1 MADDST
7 TSKPPRSTPLMRQYW
22 EAKKAHPDAIM
33 LFRMGDFYETFDE
46 DAKIASEVLGI
57 ALTKR
62 SNQGRSDRPGAA
74 SYVPLAGFPHHALD
88 VYLHKLLSAGYK
100 VAICEQVEDPK
111 LAKGLVKR
119 EVVEVVTPGTAMA
132 EKFLERGENN
142 FLACVYLQG
151 DRAGPSTSPS
161 TSLRARLRA
170 GLALLDNSTGEF
182 FLEELAPGQLAERML
197 RYRPAEILLAE
208 GQLTEVKPLLGQTEA
223 LITPYQDWIT
233 EIENATHELT
243 EHFGTTSLKGFGV
256 EEYPLGISAA
266 GAIIHYLYQNSP
278 GAKPHISALR
288 AVQDEQ
294 YLGLDSCTVRNMELF
309 QSLATQGTHGTLIS
323 VIDRTCTAP
332 GSRLLK
338 QWLRAPLQDR
348 KAIEER
354 LSRVEELVQD
364 GQLREDLH
372 NLLRGSSDLE
382 RILGRIAT
390 GRATPRDVANL
401 AASLEIINGVRQLVR
416 ERKSPALN
424 RLVDRLHDTSELTQ
438 LIRRALVE
446 DPPISI
452 SKGGYIRETYHAEL
466 DELRQLARSGKSW
479 IAGLQEKE
487 RQRTGIPS
495 LKIGYNN
502 VFGYYLEVTKTHQ
515 DKVPEDYI
523 RKQTLVNAERY
534 VTPELKE
541 YEEKVLAAEEKIE
554 ALERELFENLQKQVL
569 TQAREVQE
577 NARVLALVDIAA
589 GLADM
594 AVRNNY
600 TRPALEEEPIL
611 SLKESRHPVVETLL
625 PLGERFTPNDLE
637 MNPEKSQIHIIT
649 GPNMSG
655 KSTFLRQVGLVVV
668 LAQMG
673 SFVPA
678 EKALIGI
685 VDRVFTRVGA
695 SDNLAG
701 GESTFLVEMVETAN
715 ILHNATPRSLVL
727 LDEIGRGTSTY
738 DGLSIAWAVT
748 EYIHQNR
755 QMAAKTLF
763 ATHYHELV
771 SLADALPRVKNF
783 NVAVR
788 EHGQEV
794 VFLRKIVPG
803 GTDRSYGIHVA
814 QMAGLPPQVIRRAG
828 EILASLSDQDRRS
841 AAIETRTEHKTQIE
855 LFEAR
860 AKALRADFEQIDIN
874 TLSPIE
880 ALNLLDKLKKK
891 HGL

>member
-1 MADDST
+1 MTKSADN
-7 TSKPPRSTPLMRQYW
+7 KPSRSTPLMRQYW

-62 SNQGRSDRPGAA
+62 SNKGRSGKPGPA

-88 VYLHKLLSAGYK
+88 AYLHKLLSAGYK

-111 LAKGLVKR
+111 LAKGIVKR
-119 EVVEVVTPGTAMA
+119 EVVEVVTPGTALA
-132 EKFLERGENN
+132 EKYLERGENN
-142 FLACVYLQG
+142 FLAGVYIHDDL
-151 DRAGPSTSPS
+151 AGM
-161 TSLRARLRA
+161 
-170 GLALLDNSTGEF
+170 ALLDNSTGEF
-182 FLEELAPGQLAERML
+182 FLEQLAPGELAERML

-208 GQLTEVKPLLGQTEA
+208 GQLEAVKPLLGPVEA
-223 LITPYQDWIT
+223 LITPFQDWIA
-233 EIENATHELT
+233 EVDNATHQLI

-256 EEYPLGISAA
+256 DGYPLGVAAA
-266 GAIIHYLYQNSP
+266 GAIIHYIYQNSP
-278 GAKPHISALR
+278 GPKPHISALR
-288 AVQDEQ
+288 AVQDEK
-294 YLGLDSCTVRNMELF
+294 YMGLDSFTVRNLELF

-323 VIDRTCTAP
+323 VIDRTRTAP

-348 KAIEER
+348 EAIEER
-354 LSRVEELVQD
+354 LSRVEELVRD
-364 GQLREDLH
+364 GQLREDLRDI
-372 NLLRGSSDLE
+372 LEGSSDLE

-390 GRATPRDVANL
+390 GRATPRDAANL
-401 AASLEIINGVRQLVR
+401 AASLEIISQAGEWMR

-424 RLVDRLHDTSELTQ
+424 SLVDRLHDTDELIQ

-446 DPPISI
+446 DPPINI
-452 SKGGYIRETYHAEL
+452 AKGGYIRETYNTEL

-479 IAGLQEKE
+479 IAGLQKKE
-487 RQRTGIPS
+487 RERTGIPS

-502 VFGYYLEVTKTHQ
+502 VFGYYLEITRTHQ

-534 VTPELKE
+534 ITPELKE

-554 ALERELFENLQKQVL
+554 ALEKELFKDLQQQVL
-569 TQAREVQE
+569 TQARQIQG
-577 NARVLALVDIAA
+577 NARVLAMVDVAA
-589 GLADM
+589 GLAEV
-594 AVRNNY
+594 AVRNDY
-600 TRPALEEEPIL
+600 TRPALEDEPVLIL
-611 SLKESRHPVVETLL
+611 KDSRHPVVETLL

-637 MNPEKSQIHIIT
+637 MDPEESQIHIIT

-655 KSTFLRQVGLVVV
+655 KSTYLRQVGLVVV

-673 SFVPA
+673 SFVPS
-678 EKALIGI
+678 EKARIGI

-748 EYIHQNR
+748 EHIHLNP

-794 VFLRKIVPG
+794 VFLRKIIPG
-803 GTDRSYGIHVA
+803 GADRSYGIHVA
-814 QMAGLPPQVIRRAG
+814 QMAGLPPEVIRRAG
-828 EILASLSDQDRRS
+828 EILATLTDQDRQR
-841 AAIETRTEHKTQIE
+841 AAVEAHPEDKTQIE

-860 AKALRADFEQIDIN
+860 EKALRTDFEQIDID
-874 TLSPIE
+874 TLAPIE

>member
-1 MADDST
+1 MGKDST
-7 TSKPPRSTPLMRQYW
+7 PTPATPLMRQYW

-62 SNQGRSDRPGAA
+62 SNKGRSGKPGAA

-88 VYLHKLLSAGYK
+88 AYLYKLLSAGYK

-111 LAKGLVKR
+111 LAKGIVKR
-119 EVVEVVTPGTAMA
+119 EVVEVVTPGTALA
-132 EKFLERGENN
+132 EKYLERGENN
-142 FLACVYLQG
+142 FLAAVYLHK
-151 DRAGPSTSPS
+151 DLS
-161 TSLRARLRA
+161 
-170 GLALLDNSTGEF
+170 GLAFLDNSTGEF
-182 FLEELAPGQLAERML
+182 FLEQLAPGQLAEHIL

-208 GQLTEVKPLLGQTEA
+208 GQLEDVKSLLGPVEA
-223 LITPYQDWIT
+223 LITPYQDWIAD
-233 EIENATHELT
+233 IENATHELT

-256 EEYPLGISAA
+256 EEYPLGVSAA
-266 GAIIHYLYQNSP
+266 AAIIHYIYQNSP
-278 GAKPHISALR
+278 GPKPHISALR
-288 AVQDEQ
+288 AVHDEK
-294 YLGLDSCTVRNMELF
+294 YMGLDSFTVRNLELF

-323 VIDRTCTAP
+323 IIDRTRTAP

-338 QWLRAPLQDR
+338 QWLRIPLQDR
-348 KAIEER
+348 EAIEER
-354 LSRVEELVQD
+354 LCRVEELIND
-364 GQLREDLH
+364 GQLRDDLRD
-372 NLLRGSSDLE
+372 LLQGSSDLE

-390 GRATPRDVANL
+390 GRATPRDAANL
-401 AASLEIINGVRQLVR
+401 ALGLEIISQAGEWVR
-416 ERKSPALN
+416 ERKPPALN
-424 RLVDRLHDTSELTQ
+424 SLVDRLHDTDELIQ

-446 DPPISI
+446 DPPINI
-452 SKGGYIRETYHAEL
+452 AKGGYIREAHNTEL

-479 IAGLQEKE
+479 ITSLQEKE

-495 LKIGYNN
+495 LKVGYNN

-534 VTPELKE
+534 ITPELKE
-541 YEEKVLAAEEKIE
+541 YEEKVLTAEEKIE
-554 ALERELFENLQKQVL
+554 ALEKELFRNLQKQIL
-569 TQAREVQE
+569 TQARQIQG
-577 NARVLALVDIAA
+577 NARILATVDVTA
-589 GLADM
+589 GLADV
-594 AVRNNY
+594 AVRNSY
-600 TRPALEEEPIL
+600 TRPALEDEPVL
-611 SLKESRHPVVETLL
+611 VLKDSRHPVVETLL

-637 MNPEKSQIHIIT
+637 MNPETSQIHIIT

-655 KSTFLRQVGLVVV
+655 KSTYLRQVGLVVV
-668 LAQMG
+668 MAQMG
-673 SFVPA
+673 SFVPV
-678 EKALIGI
+678 EKARIGI

-715 ILHNATPRSLVL
+715 ILHNATSRSLVL

-748 EYIHQNR
+748 EYIHQNP

-763 ATHYHELV
+763 ATHFHELV
-771 SLADALPRVKNF
+771 LLADALPRVKNF

-803 GTDRSYGIHVA
+803 GSDRSYGIHVA

-828 EILASLSDQDRRS
+828 EILATLTDQDRRP
-841 AAIETRTEHKTQIE
+841 ATVEVHPEDKTQIE

-860 AKALRADFEQIDIN
+860 EQALRTDFEQIDID
-874 TLSPIE
+874 TLAPVE

>member
-1 MADDST
+1 MAKEST
-7 TSKPPRSTPLMRQYW
+7 NKLPPATPLMRQYW

-62 SNQGRSDRPGAA
+62 SNKGRSDKPGPA

-88 VYLHKLLSAGYK
+88 TYLYKLLIAGYK

-111 LAKGLVKR
+111 LAKGIVKR
-119 EVVEVVTPGTAMA
+119 EVVEVVTPGTALA
-132 EKFLERGENN
+132 EKYLERGENN
-142 FLACVYLQG
+142 FLAGVYLQG
-151 DRAGPSTSPS
+151 DNAGPSTE
-161 TSLRARLRA
+161 LRA
-170 GLALLDNSTGEF
+170 GLAFLDNSTGEF
-182 FLEELAPGQLAERML
+182 FLEQLAPEQLAERML

-208 GQLTEVKPLLGQTEA
+208 GQLAEVKPLLGPVEA
-223 LITPYQDWIT
+223 LITPFQDWIA
-233 EIENATHELT
+233 EVDNATHQLI

-256 EEYPLGISAA
+256 DGYPLGVAAA
-266 GAIIHYLYQNSP
+266 GAIIHYIYQNSP
-278 GAKPHISALR
+278 GPKPHISALR
-288 AVQDEQ
+288 AIQDEK
-294 YLGLDSCTVRNMELF
+294 YMGLDSFTVRNLELF

-323 VIDRTCTAP
+323 VIDRTRTAT

-348 KAIEER
+348 EAIEER
-354 LSRVEELVQD
+354 LCRVEDLVRD
-364 GQLREDLH
+364 GQLREDLRDI
-372 NLLRGSSDLE
+372 LEGSSDLE

-401 AASLEIINGVRQLVR
+401 AASLEIISQAGEWVR
-416 ERKSPALN
+416 ERKPPALN
-424 RLVDRLHDTSELTQ
+424 SLVDRLHDTDELIQ

-446 DPPISI
+446 DPPINVA
-452 SKGGYIRETYHAEL
+452 KGGYIRETYNTEL

-479 IAGLQEKE
+479 IAGLQKKE
-487 RQRTGIPS
+487 RERTGIPS

-502 VFGYYLEVTKTHQ
+502 VFGYYLEITRTHQ
-515 DKVPEDYI
+515 DKVPENYI

-534 VTPELKE
+534 ITPELKE

-554 ALERELFENLQKQVL
+554 ALEKELFNDLQQQIL
-569 TQAREVQE
+569 TQARQIQG
-577 NARVLALVDIAA
+577 NARVLALLDVAA
-589 GLADM
+589 GLAEV
-594 AVRNNY
+594 AVRNDY
-600 TRPALEEEPIL
+600 TRPALEDEPVLIL
-611 SLKESRHPVVETLL
+611 KDSRHPVVETLL

-637 MNPEKSQIHIIT
+637 MDPEESQIHIIT

-655 KSTFLRQVGLVVV
+655 KSTYLRQVGLVVV

-678 EKALIGI
+678 EKARIGI

-748 EYIHQNR
+748 EHIHLNP

-794 VFLRKIVPG
+794 VFLRKIIPG
-803 GTDRSYGIHVA
+803 GADRSYGIHVA
-814 QMAGLPPQVIRRAG
+814 QMAGLPPEVIRRAG
-828 EILASLSDQDRRS
+828 EILATLTDQDRQR
-841 AAIETRTEHKTQIE
+841 AAVEAHPEDKTQIE

-860 AKALRADFEQIDIN
+860 EKALRTDFEQIDID
-874 TLSPIE
+874 TLAPIE

>member
-1 MADDST
+1 MAKEST
-7 TSKPPRSTPLMRQYW
+7 NKLPPATPLMRQYW

-62 SNQGRSDRPGAA
+62 SNKGRSDKPGPA

-88 VYLHKLLSAGYK
+88 TYLYKLLIAGYK

-111 LAKGLVKR
+111 LAKGIVKR
-119 EVVEVVTPGTAMA
+119 EVVEVVTPGTALA
-132 EKFLERGENN
+132 EKYLERGENN
-142 FLACVYLQG
+142 FLAGVYLQG
-151 DRAGPSTSPS
+151 DNAGPSTE
-161 TSLRARLRA
+161 LRA
-170 GLALLDNSTGEF
+170 GLAFLDNSTGEF
-182 FLEELAPGQLAERML
+182 FLEQPAPGELAERML

-208 GQLTEVKPLLGQTEA
+208 GQLEAVKPLLGQTKV
-223 LITPYQDWIT
+223 LITPFQDWIA
-233 EIENATHELT
+233 EVDNATHQLI
-243 EHFGTTSLKGFGV
+243 EHCGTTSLKGFGV
-256 EEYPLGISAA
+256 EGYPLGVAAA
-266 GAIIHYLYQNSP
+266 GAIIHYIYQNSP
-278 GAKPHISALR
+278 GPKPHISALR
-288 AVQDEQ
+288 AVQDEK
-294 YLGLDSCTVRNMELF
+294 YMGLDSFTVRNLELF

-323 VIDRTCTAP
+323 VIDRTRTAT

-348 KAIEER
+348 EAIEER
-354 LSRVEELVQD
+354 LCRVEDLVRD
-364 GQLREDLH
+364 GQLREDLRDI
-372 NLLRGSSDLE
+372 LEGSSDLE

-401 AASLEIINGVRQLVR
+401 AASLEIISQAGEWVR
-416 ERKSPALN
+416 ERKPPALN
-424 RLVDRLHDTSELTQ
+424 SLVDRLHDTDELIQ

-446 DPPISI
+446 DPPINVA
-452 SKGGYIRETYHAEL
+452 KGGYIRETYNTEL

-479 IAGLQEKE
+479 IAGLQKKE
-487 RQRTGIPS
+487 RERTGIPS

-502 VFGYYLEVTKTHQ
+502 VFGYYLEITRTHQ

-534 VTPELKE
+534 ITPELKE

-554 ALERELFENLQKQVL
+554 ALEKELFNDLQQQIL
-569 TQAREVQE
+569 TQARQIQG
-577 NARVLALVDIAA
+577 NARVLALLDVAA
-589 GLADM
+589 GLAEV
-594 AVRNNY
+594 AVRNDY
-600 TRPALEEEPIL
+600 TRPALEDEPVLIL
-611 SLKESRHPVVETLL
+611 KDSRHPVVETLL

-637 MNPEKSQIHIIT
+637 MDPEESQIHIIT

-655 KSTFLRQVGLVVV
+655 KSTYLRQVGLVVV

-678 EKALIGI
+678 EKARIGI

-748 EYIHQNR
+748 EHIHLNP

-794 VFLRKIVPG
+794 VFLRKIIPG
-803 GTDRSYGIHVA
+803 GADRSYGIHVA
-814 QMAGLPPQVIRRAG
+814 QMAGLPPEVIRRAG
-828 EILASLSDQDRRS
+828 EILATLTDQDRQR
-841 AAIETRTEHKTQIE
+841 AAVEAHPEDKTQIE

-860 AKALRADFEQIDIN
+860 EKALRTDFEQIDID
-874 TLSPIE
+874 TLAPIE

>member
-1 MADDST
+1 
-7 TSKPPRSTPLMRQYW
+7 
-22 EAKKAHPDAIM
+22 
-33 LFRMGDFYETFDE
+33 
-46 DAKIASEVLGI
+46 
-57 ALTKR
+57 
-62 SNQGRSDRPGAA
+62 
-74 SYVPLAGFPHHALD
+74 
-88 VYLHKLLSAGYK
+88 
-100 VAICEQVEDPK
+100 
-111 LAKGLVKR
+111 
-119 EVVEVVTPGTAMA
+119 
-132 EKFLERGENN
+132 
-142 FLACVYLQG
+142 
-151 DRAGPSTSPS
+151 
-161 TSLRARLRA
+161 
-170 GLALLDNSTGEF
+170 
-182 FLEELAPGQLAERML
+182 
-197 RYRPAEILLAE
+197 
-208 GQLTEVKPLLGQTEA
+208 
-223 LITPYQDWIT
+223 
-233 EIENATHELT
+233 
-243 EHFGTTSLKGFGV
+243 
-256 EEYPLGISAA
+256 
-266 GAIIHYLYQNSP
+266 
-278 GAKPHISALR
+278 
-288 AVQDEQ
+288 
-294 YLGLDSCTVRNMELF
+294 
-309 QSLATQGTHGTLIS
+309 
-323 VIDRTCTAP
+323 
-332 GSRLLK
+332 
-338 QWLRAPLQDR
+338 
-348 KAIEER
+348 
-354 LSRVEELVQD
+354 
-364 GQLREDLH
+364 
-372 NLLRGSSDLE
+372 
-382 RILGRIAT
+382 
-390 GRATPRDVANL
+390 
-401 AASLEIINGVRQLVR
+401 LVR
-416 ERKSPALN
+416 ERKFPALN
-424 RLVDRLHDTSELTQ
+424 RLADRLHDTSELTQ

-452 SKGGYIRETYHAEL
+452 SKGGYIREAHNTEL

-577 NARVLALVDIAA
+577 NARVLAMVDIAA

-668 LAQMG
+668 LAQIG

-841 AAIETRTEHKTQIE
+841 AAIATRTEHKTQIE

-860 AKALRADFEQIDIN
+860 TKALRADFEQIDVN

>member
-1 MADDST
+1 
-7 TSKPPRSTPLMRQYW
+7 MRQYR

-62 SNQGRSDRPGAA
+62 SNKGRSSKPGPA

-88 VYLHKLLSAGYK
+88 SYLHKLLSASYK

-111 LAKGLVKR
+111 LAKGIVKR
-119 EVVEVVTPGTAMA
+119 KVVEVVTPGTALA
-132 EKFLERGENN
+132 EKYLERGENN
-142 FLACVYLQG
+142 FLAGVYVQG
-151 DRAGPSTSPS
+151 DNT
-161 TSLRARLRA
+161 
-170 GLALLDNSTGEF
+170 GLAFLDNSTGEF
-182 FLEELAPGQLAERML
+182 FLEEMASNELAERME
-197 RYRPAEILLAE
+197 RYQPAEILLAE
-208 GQLTEVKPLLGQTEA
+208 SQLDAVKPLLGLTEI
-223 LITPYQDWIT
+223 LITPYQDWIA

-243 EHFGTTSLKGFGV
+243 EHFGTTSLKGFGI
-256 EEYPLGISAA
+256 EGYPLGISAA
-266 GAIIHYLYQNSP
+266 GAIIHYIHQNRP
-278 GAKPHISALR
+278 GPKPHISALR
-288 AVQDEQ
+288 AVQDEK
-294 YLGLDSCTVRNMELF
+294 YMGLDSFTVRNLELF

-323 VIDRTCTAP
+323 VIDRTRTAP

-348 KAIEER
+348 EAIEER
-354 LSRVEELVQD
+354 LCRVEELVED
-364 GQLREDLH
+364 GQLRDDLR
-372 NLLRGSSDLE
+372 NLLQGSSDLE
-382 RILGRIAT
+382 RILGRIAA
-390 GRATPRDVANL
+390 GRASPRDVANL
-401 AASLEIINGVRQLVR
+401 ATSLEIIGGVRQWVQ
-416 ERKSPALN
+416 ERKSPAMN
-424 RLVDRLHDTSELTQ
+424 HLVERLHDTEELIQ
-438 LIRRALVE
+438 LIRKALVE
-446 DPPISI
+446 NPPINI
-452 SKGGYIRETYHAEL
+452 AKGGYIREAFNTEL
-466 DELRQLARSGKSW
+466 DELRQLAQSGKSW
-479 IAGLQEKE
+479 ITDLREKE

-502 VFGYYLEVTKTHQ
+502 VFGYYLEVTRTHQ

-534 VTPELKE
+534 ITPELKE
-541 YEEKVLAAEEKIE
+541 YEEKVLTAEEKIE
-554 ALERELFENLQKQVL
+554 ALERELFNALQKQIL
-569 TQAREVQE
+569 AEARQIQE
-577 NARVLALVDIAA
+577 NARILAMVDVAA
-589 GLADM
+589 DLAEV

-600 TRPALEEEPIL
+600 TRPVLEDEPVIIL
-611 SLKESRHPVVETLL
+611 KDSRHPVVEILL

-637 MNPEKSQIHIIT
+637 MDPKTNQIHIIT

-655 KSTFLRQVGLVVV
+655 KSTYLRQVGLVVV

-678 EKALIGI
+678 GMARIGI
-685 VDRVFTRVGA
+685 IDRVFTRVGA

-715 ILHNATPRSLVL
+715 ILNNASSRSLVL

-748 EYIHQNR
+748 EYVHQNP
-755 QMAAKTLF
+755 QIAAKTLF
-763 ATHYHELV
+763 ATHFHELV
-771 SLADALPRVKNF
+771 SLADALPLVKNF

-803 GTDRSYGIHVA
+803 GADRSYGIHVA

-828 EILASLSDQDRRS
+828 EILATLTDQDRRPT
-841 AAIETRTEHKTQIE
+841 AVEVHPEDKTQID

-860 AKALRADFEQIDIN
+860 EQALRTDFEQIDID
-874 TLSPIE
+874 TLAPIE
-880 ALNLLDKLKKK
+880 ALNLLDQLKKK